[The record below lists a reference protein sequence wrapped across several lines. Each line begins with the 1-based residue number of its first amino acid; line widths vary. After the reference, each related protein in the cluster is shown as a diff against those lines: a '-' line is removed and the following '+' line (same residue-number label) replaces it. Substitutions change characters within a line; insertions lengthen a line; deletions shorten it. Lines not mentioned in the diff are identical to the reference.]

1 MEVFPLPNKNDSS
14 VRLERLSNLLDEHLT
29 TSGHATRVD
38 RCVYG
43 AVSQALGRLQPPDG
57 WLLLGLL
64 STNFYGVVGSRAA
77 CLFFDAMPERWTST
91 PDERAH
97 TELSGQRNPP

>member
-14 VRLERLSNLLDEHLT
+14 VRLEQLSNLLDEHLT

-64 STNFYGVVGSRAA
+64 STNFYGVVGSEAA
-77 CLFFDAMPERWTST
+77 GVKRQLLTTRMPIACR
-91 PDERAH
+91 
-97 TELSGQRNPP
+97 

>member
-1 MEVFPLPNKNDSS
+1 MEVFPLPGKNDSS
-14 VRLERLSNLLDEHLT
+14 VRLERLSNLLDEHLI

-64 STNFYGVVGSRAA
+64 STNFYGVVGSGSVRPLYVWVGWKAVRLLSEA
-77 CLFFDAMPERWTST
+77 CCA
-91 PDERAH
+91 
-97 TELSGQRNPP
+97 